1 MPTPHQKRIHLF
13 RYLFISIALR
23 ASPSAPATAVASL
36 QYQIIIVTSISVRM
50 RVLAHTRAM
59 LPLMWWVCCWHV
71 ASNVYR
77 YVALRVFF
85 IVLLVLT
92 STYTLTTSRSSFADD
107 KWSVLDGQST
117 EHDGKW
123 LGDWTNGGRT
133 VGGGYCADLRMA
145 GRWWEWRYK
154 IGRTNGRRVGC

>member
-50 RVLAHTRAM
+50 RVLVHTRAM

-85 IVLLVLT
+85 YCLIGAYFYLHFNNK
-92 STYTLTTSRSSFADD
+92 SFIICGWQVISIGRTKHGARW
-107 KWSVLDGQST
+107 KVVGRLNEW
-117 EHDGKW
+117 
-123 LGDWTNGGRT
+123 WTNGWRWILRRLKNGWT
-133 VGGGYCADLRMA
+133 V
-145 GRWWEWRYK
+145 
-154 IGRTNGRRVGC
+154 VGMTV